1 MGEVFCMDY
10 SCHPSWR
17 LRLTGKKVEILSEI
31 WWLMTSIEL
40 RKFSDVPL
48 PLPLNLNLRI
58 RGIEIHTYEERNE
71 SE

>member
-1 MGEVFCMDY
+1 MDY
-10 SCHPSWR
+10 SCHRSWR
-17 LRLTGKKVEILSEI
+17 LMAGMLDREESGDFLSEI

-48 PLPLNLNLRI
+48 PLPLNLNLRV
-58 RGIEIHTYEERNE
+58 RRIEIHTYEERNE